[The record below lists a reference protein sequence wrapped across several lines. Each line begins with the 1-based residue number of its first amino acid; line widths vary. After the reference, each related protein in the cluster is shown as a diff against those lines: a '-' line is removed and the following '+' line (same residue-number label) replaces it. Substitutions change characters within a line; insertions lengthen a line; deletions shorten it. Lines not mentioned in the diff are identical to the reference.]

1 MKKGMIYPTTQIK
14 TVLDLK
20 GESIEE
26 MLRRMQDAHEPIQAN
41 AKLAYYDRKEGV
53 LPFNDIRTDRF
64 DYALQAT
71 SEIHASTFAQRMQ
84 ADGFAQDDKG
94 HWVQVQ
100 EATSGES

>member
-14 TVLDLK
+14 VVLDLK

-71 SEIHASTFAQRMQ
+71 NKMHASTYAQRMQ
-84 ADGFAQDDKG
+84 ADGFMQNDKG
-94 HWVQVQ
+94 EWVQVPQ
-100 EATSGES
+100 QPVGEA